1 MLIEFKVSN
10 YRSFNEEVVFSMAA
24 APRLRKANNT
34 FKTGL
39 KKDALPPLLKTAA
52 IYGPNASGKSN
63 FVKALNTLKDVFSNS
78 DAERKVFDVQ
88 PFKLNEPNDTV
99 SKFCIAFVHEGM
111 RYEFGLWLTKER
123 VIREWL
129 KYYPLGQEVLL
140 FERQCNAGTLTDD
153 YQFGSQ
159 LEGDAALHQLWKN
172 LVSSKALFIKQA
184 AANSGDTFQQLKLP
198 VEWFKSVLLVVHTR
212 DMQAL
217 QEIAEVVMVTH
228 PSLKDTTAQFIS
240 SADIPIS
247 SVLINQSLD
256 SFGKDVFETKMTHD
270 LGGKLVDFDFKDE
283 SDGTKNLF
291 AIAPLWK
298 SYATQARL
306 FIFDE
311 FDSSFHPEIVAK
323 LVEEQS
329 NNPNNWQ
336 LIFTTHDTHLMS
348 KKILRRD
355 QFWFVERTRQGSSRM
370 ISLYEYKGSESED
383 IEKRYYQGRYRA
395 LPVLL

>member
-24 APRLRKANNT
+24 TPRLRKANNT
-34 FKTGL
+34 FKTDL

-63 FVKALNTLKDVFSNS
+63 FVKALGTLKNVFHFS

-88 PFKLNEPNDTV
+88 PFKLNEPNNTV

-123 VIREWL
+123 VIKEWL

-172 LVSSKALFIKQA
+172 VVSSKALFIKQA
-184 AANSGDTFQQLKLP
+184 AANSNETFKQLKQP
-198 VEWFKSVLLVVHTR
+198 VKWFEGLFVTGIQDMKYLIKTAQSVLVNHSN
-212 DMQAL
+212 
-217 QEIAEVVMVTH
+217 
-228 PSLKDTTAQFIS
+228 SLEAAVNLIS
-240 SADIPIS
+240 SADIPITRIAIKQS
-247 SVLINQSLD
+247 SDFLGID
-256 SFGKDVFETKMTHD
+256 TFETKMTHD
-270 LGGKLVDFDFKDE
+270 LGGQEVEFDFEDE

-291 AIAPLWK
+291 AIAPLWELSQEDFK
-298 SYATQARL
+298 V

-311 FDSSFHPEIVAK
+311 FDSSLHPEIVAK

-329 NNPNNWQ
+329 NNPNNSQ

-370 ISLYEYKGSESED
+370 TSLYEYKGSEGED